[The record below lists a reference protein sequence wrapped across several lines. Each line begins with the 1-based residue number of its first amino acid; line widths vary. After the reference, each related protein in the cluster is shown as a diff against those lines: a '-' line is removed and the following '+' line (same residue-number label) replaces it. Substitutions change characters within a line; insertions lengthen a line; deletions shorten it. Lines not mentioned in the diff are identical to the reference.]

1 MLNILY
7 TGWLGLNTGGAK
19 LLQRRWKLM
28 RYPARNG
35 LLTCTSNEDLSLL
48 FNKKEWRGKRETYDV
63 RSSSG
68 ENVNSG
74 VGERFTFNNGLR
86 GKIAG
91 TRLNL
96 RGDAEY

>member
-7 TGWLGLNTGGAK
+7 TGWLGLNTGGVK

-48 FNKKEWRGKRETYDV
+48 FNKRGGKRETYDV

>member
-48 FNKKEWRGKRETYDV
+48 FNKRGGKRETYDV
-63 RSSSG
+63 RSSSS

>member
-1 MLNILY
+1 
-7 TGWLGLNTGGAK
+7 
-19 LLQRRWKLM
+19 M
-28 RYPARNG
+28 RSPARNG

-48 FNKKEWRGKRETYDV
+48 FNKRGGKRETYDV
-63 RSSSG
+63 RSSSS

-96 RGDAEY
+96 RGDAAMSIKKKKKKGGKKR